1 VRWLD
6 AHGLWTETETE
17 AGAWARDVALVN
29 LDRNT
34 GTRRSLVGGPD
45 GEGPPRL
52 HRAGMIDLGDLV
64 TGIVAAFVAGLVVG
78 LYFAA
83 QAVAYLTS
91 RVDRAYERATQKAR
105 IDGVCP
111 LCTRGWEY
119 PPDAPP
125 ERIRR
130 GTG

>member
-1 VRWLD
+1 VNAPRYRVARRYAGSPVRWLD

-29 LDRNT
+29 LDRN
-34 GTRRSLVGGPD
+34 S
-45 GEGPPRL
+45 
-52 HRAGMIDLGDLV
+52 
-64 TGIVAAFVAGLVVG
+64 
-78 LYFAA
+78 
-83 QAVAYLTS
+83 
-91 RVDRAYERATQKAR
+91 
-105 IDGVCP
+105 
-111 LCTRGWEY
+111 GWEY